1 MGGTVSCFP
10 IDVENAIFYEL
21 KDRPHKPIL
30 PALSHPAFS
39 QLMQPYKLTGIIS
52 CLLSA
57 VFIVFQQHIFATEGF
72 SPKLYKVDFFC

>member
-52 CLLSA
+52 CVCYQLCSLYFNS
-57 VFIVFQQHIFATEGF
+57 IYLQQRGF
-72 SPKLYKVDFFC
+72 PPNFTR